1 MKGQKV
7 IFDIETTG
15 LNPEQD
21 EILQFSAINENGE
34 VLLNTYMKP
43 TNHTDWKDAETIH
56 HISPEMVSHCKTMEE
71 LLPDIQVIFDNCS
84 EAIAYNFDFD
94 FSFLFNAGIK
104 FRPGT
109 IISDPM
115 IEFAEIYGEWNDYY
129 GNYKWKK
136 LTIAAYYYGYN
147 FDDSAH
153 DSLEDAKATLVVYNA
168 IKNALPPYMWLSTQ
182 LLNKKNEVVFESAD
196 IVEVCDKANDLFGN
210 FEINMINRYTKNGF
224 SFEYFLGLNKN

>member
-1 MKGQKV
+1 
-7 IFDIETTG
+7 
-15 LNPEQD
+15 
-21 EILQFSAINENGE
+21 
-34 VLLNTYMKP
+34 
-43 TNHTDWKDAETIH
+43 
-56 HISPEMVSHCKTMEE
+56 
-71 LLPDIQVIFDNCS
+71 
-84 EAIAYNFDFD
+84 
-94 FSFLFNAGIK
+94 
-104 FRPGT
+104 
-109 IISDPM
+109 M

-129 GNYKWKK
+129 GNYKWQK